1 MCKTFQPLLIGIV
14 VNAFNNEGII
24 EEQKINAYYATIGIC
39 VSSILE
45 TFGRNHYQFLV
56 RRIALNCR
64 TSLTVLVYKKIL
76 KLSKSS
82 FESTS
87 VGQVLNILANDLNR
101 FDELGHVMVYIVI
114 APIQSIIVLYIISQY
129 LGLACI
135 GGMIILFLFIPLQGL
150 MGKLFNQFRRKT
162 TIITDERIKM
172 MGEVISAM
180 KLIKV
185 YCWERPFSN
194 LIYSIRQR
202 EIHMMKWSCTLKGI
216 NSALFFIATRIML
229 YVSFIIY
236 LFMDQPLTAQ
246 TVFVAMSLFNA
257 IRLPVTN
264 QFPNAVG
271 LGAES
276 LVACKRIQK
285 ILLQPEKT
293 YSLTNYNSKV
303 GEIKLDRLNGRWS
316 KKQAHDTLKNI
327 SLDIKPGELVVVI
340 GAVGSGKTCLLHAIL
355 NEIEISNGSVN
366 CVGKTSYAPQ
376 EAWCFTGTIRENVT
390 LGGEF
395 DASKYEKVIEV
406 CCLDRDLKLLPDGDK
421 TQVGEKGFTLSGG
434 QKARVSLA
442 RAVYY
447 DADIYLLD
455 DPLSAVDPH
464 VANHIFKHC
473 IDNYLKKK
481 TVVLVTHQRQ
491 FIDKAD
497 KIVLLKDGVTVV
509 SGTYQELITS
519 NIDVFAHLKEEEREL
534 EEKKKA
540 KERKENQVNGDV
552 DSGRGSAMTSTGSKT
567 PDESGDELTQ
577 NVTVQLR
584 RSLRRRSSRRR
595 SMEFGG
601 KRYRLRTGSRV
612 SITSLSSHVDED
624 FADELTLEDKIDKPT
639 TRVAGSDTVSEHGNG
654 NEDDSD
660 DDDESI
666 LASSEQRTVGSIKLS
681 TYWKYIR
688 AGANIPFVVLFL
700 LAIVVPQALFIFTDI
715 WLGQWTKDYEKFEPG
730 HQGPGE
736 KNVTVNEDRERANM
750 ITYSALMA
758 ALFASGFLRV
768 MCLYLLCLRCSRELH
783 NRIFSKLLRSPML
796 FFETNPVGRILNRF
810 TRDMGQIDQKVPAT
824 LDEVI
829 ATTATIV
836 GILIQAGYVHPYQLI
851 PATLLIMLAVPFRKV
866 YLRTARDVQ
875 RLDAIARSPVY
886 SHIAATFDGLTAI
899 RAFNLQHLFQ
909 AQYYTY
915 INDSTSVRFLVLATG
930 RAYSFCLDLFALL
943 YIIAVCILL
952 MAFPSGLP
960 GGYVGLILSSILN
973 LIGLFQSAV
982 RKTADFET
990 QMVSCERVLEYGKL
1004 PQEAPLTNFTRE
1016 DDDEDDFRPKGGCC
1030 SWIRKLR
1037 KSKQTE
1043 KPLEIKSSHHVKK
1056 DVMNM
1061 SQDEMPY
1068 EQVIRKKIKVWPT
1081 EGCITF
1087 RKIVVSYSTDESK
1100 PVLKGVSFVIKGGE
1114 KVGVVGRTGAG
1125 KSSMISVLFRLIEPN
1140 SGDVIIDNIDTQL
1153 LGLHELRS
1161 KISIIPQDPILFSGT
1176 VRSNLDPFSQYKD
1189 ILLWAVLDNANLKS
1203 TVITMGNGLD
1213 SKISE
1218 GGSNLSVGQRQL
1230 LCLARALLRQNKI
1243 LVLDEA
1249 TANVD
1254 METDELIQR
1263 TIKTKFTSCTV
1274 ITVAHRLNTIIEMD
1288 KVLVLDAGLV
1298 VEFDE
1303 PYILLSSGRKE
1314 HQAGYFA
1321 SMCKET
1327 GPASHAALYAAAK
1340 KAFYERRAISKGN

>member
-1 MCKTFQPLLIGIV
+1 MT
-14 VNAFNNEGII
+14 
-24 EEQKINAYYATIGIC
+24 
-39 VSSILE
+39 SILE

-114 APIQSIIVLYIISQY
+114 APIQSLIVLYIMSQY

-135 GGMIILFLFIPLQGL
+135 GGMVILFLFIPLQGL
-150 MGKLFNQFRRKT
+150 MGRFFNQFRRKT
-162 TIITDERIKM
+162 TLITDERIKL

-180 KLIKV
+180 KLIKL

-216 NSALFFIATRIML
+216 NSALFFVATRIML
-229 YVSFIIY
+229 YASFVVYI
-236 LFMDQPLTAQ
+236 FMGQPLTAE
-246 TVFVAMSLFNA
+246 TVFVSMALFNA

-264 QFPNAVG
+264 QFPNAIG

-276 LVACKRIQK
+276 LVACKRIEK
-285 ILLQPEKT
+285 ILLQAEK
-293 YSLTNYNSKV
+293 SPNNLSKYNSKNGQV
-303 GEIKLDRLNGRWS
+303 KLDNFSGKWS
-316 KKQAHDTLKNI
+316 RSLTHETLKNI
-327 SLDIKPGELVVVI
+327 SLDIKPGELIVVI
-340 GAVGSGKTCLLHAIL
+340 GPVGSGKTCLLQAVL
-355 NEIEISNGSVN
+355 NEIESTGGTVD

-376 EAWCFTGTIRENVT
+376 EAWCFTGTIKDNVT

-395 DASKYEKVIEV
+395 DSKKYDRVIEA

-421 TQVGEKGFTLSGG
+421 TQVGEKGFALSGG

-442 RAVYY
+442 RAVYF
-447 DADIYLLD
+447 DADVYLLD

-473 IDNYLKKK
+473 IDTYLKKK
-481 TVVLVTHQRQ
+481 TVILVTHQRQ

-497 KIVLLKDGVTVV
+497 KIVLIKDGSVVVT
-509 SGTYQELITS
+509 GTYDELITS
-519 NIDVFAHLKEEEREL
+519 NIDVFAHLNEEL
-534 EEKKKA
+534 QAKKKQ
-540 KERKENQVNGDV
+540 KERKESTAYLDS
-552 DSGRGSAMTSTGSKT
+552 DSGRGSSVPGSKT
-567 PDESGDELTQ
+567 PDESGDELST
-577 NVTVQLR
+577 NVNVPLR
-584 RSLRRRSSRRR
+584 TSLRRRSSRRR

-612 SITSLSSHVDED
+612 SITSLSSMNVEED
-624 FADELTLEDKIDKPT
+624 FADELTVDCKVDLAKG
-639 TRVAGSDTVSEHGNG
+639 RVATSDNVSGASVES
-654 NEDDSD
+654 DDDD
-660 DDDESI
+660 DDDESM
-666 LASSEQRTVGSIKLS
+666 LASSEQRTAGSIKLS

-688 AGANIPFVVLFL
+688 AGANIPFVISLIV
-700 LAIVVPQALFIFTDI
+700 AILIPQILYHYTDF
-715 WLGQWTKDYEKFEPG
+715 WLSNWTKDYESFEVGHMPG
-730 HQGPGE
+730 DVS
-736 KNVTVNEDRERANM
+736 NVTTKITREKEISNV
-750 ITYSALMA
+750 ITYTSLMA
-758 ALFASGFLRV
+758 ALFAAAFFRV
-768 MCLYLLCLRCSRELH
+768 MCLYLLCLRCSRQLH

-810 TRDMGQIDQKVPAT
+810 TRDIGQIDQKVPAT

-829 ATTATIV
+829 ATNCNIV
-836 GILIQAGYVHPYQLI
+836 GILITSAIVSPFLLI
-851 PATLLIMLAVPFRKV
+851 PAAILIILAVPFRSV

-899 RAFNLQHLFQ
+899 RAFNLQKLFNS
-909 AQYYTY
+909 QYYSY
-915 INDSTSVRFLVLATG
+915 VNDSTSVRFLVLSTG
-930 RAYSFCLDLFALL
+930 RAYSFCLDVFALI
-943 YIIAVCILL
+943 YICAVCIFL
-952 MAFPSGLP
+952 MALPDGIP
-960 GGYVGLILSSILN
+960 GGYVGLVLSSILN

-990 QMVSCERVLEYGKL
+990 QMVSCERVIEYGNL

-1016 DDDEDDFRPKGGCC
+1016 DGKEDDFRPRSGCFSC
-1030 SWIRKLR
+1030 CFRK
-1037 KSKQTE
+1037 KDKKE
-1043 KPLEIKSSHHVKK
+1043 KRPLQSTLSNVKK

-1068 EQVIRKKIKVWPT
+1068 EQVIRRKIKVWPT
-1081 EGCITF
+1081 DGCITF

-1100 PVLKGVSFVIKGGE
+1100 PVLKGVSFVLKGGE

-1125 KSSMISVLFRLIEPN
+1125 KSSMISVLFRLIEPS

-1176 VRSNLDPFSQYKD
+1176 VRSNLDPFNQYD
-1189 ILLWAVLDNANLKS
+1189 DELLWSVLDNANLKS
-1203 TVITMGNGLD
+1203 TVTTMGNGLE
-1213 SKISE
+1213 SRLTE

-1254 METDELIQR
+1254 METDELIQK
-1263 TIKTKFTSCTV
+1263 TIKTKFTNCTV
-1274 ITVAHRLNTIIEMD
+1274 ITVAHRLQTIIEMD

-1298 VEFDE
+1298 VEFEE

-1327 GPASHAALYAAAK
+1327 GPASHASLYAAAK
-1340 KAFYERRAISKGN
+1340 KAFYERRAINKSN